1 MPPPP
6 VPASALGSSS
16 TVPDGS
22 TYTPPMSADELTALR
37 ARYLGVGTKKRKLRK
52 MSDRKFVFDWDET
65 DDTFAADAPGSVG
78 AARQGAQVMFGRGHI
93 AGMDDGGGVGA
104 GSGDRRSG
112 GRDET
117 QLADAM
123 ERRKAAKA
131 GYDDR
136 HWTEK
141 PLDDM
146 KERDWRIFR
155 EDFSIAAR
163 GACGLSFVLVFVT
176 SYLILI
182 GGNIPHPLRSWEE
195 SIIPTQILEIVD
207 KVGYKEPSPIQ
218 RQAIPIGLQN
228 RDIIG
233 IAETGTHS

>member
-1 MPPPP
+1 
-6 VPASALGSSS
+6 
-16 TVPDGS
+16 
-22 TYTPPMSADELTALR
+22 MSADELSALR
-37 ARYLGVGTKKRKLRK
+37 ARYLGVGQKKRKLRK

-78 AARQGAQVMFGRGHI
+78 AAKQGAQVMFGRGHI

-104 GSGDRRSG
+104 GSGDRRSSA
-112 GRDET
+112 RDET

-136 HWTEK
+136 HWTDK
-141 PLDDM
+141 PLTDM

-163 GACGLSFVLVFVT
+163 GAYSLAWAHFSP
-176 SYLILI
+176 SLIRV
-182 GGNIPHPLRSWEE
+182 P
-195 SIIPTQILEIVD
+195 
-207 KVGYKEPSPIQ
+207 
-218 RQAIPIGLQN
+218 
-228 RDIIG
+228 
-233 IAETGTHS
+233 